1 MAQNYEMDAKRAMV
15 EAVEERYRHE
25 QAVKQRAKEKR
36 IVSNILSTLMLL
48 VVGGGLAWYIY
59 NYSSTSKGSESLP
72 KVSYAETVTAFADGK
87 VRPWKEAPQAIHP
100 NKAAPGETYFALV
113 PSKGGDC
120 ELFTV
125 VKTEP
130 SEKNKSGL
138 IYGKIL
144 PYRGIIRVTAQ
155 EFNTAREPYGC
166 LLRCRGQIYTFGKM
180 TMSQAESIRASLPTP

>member
-59 NYSSTSKGSESLP
+59 NYSSTSKGSERLP
-72 KVSYAETVTAFADGK
+72 KVSYADTVSSFADGK
-87 VRPWKEAPQAIHP
+87 IKFWKEAPANVRPQ
-100 NKAAPGETYFALV
+100 KAAPGETYFALV
-113 PSKGGDC
+113 PTKGGDC
-120 ELFTV
+120 ELFTM

-130 SEKNKSGL
+130 NEKNKSGL

-144 PYRGIIRVTAQ
+144 PYRGVISVTKE
-155 EFNTAREPYGC
+155 EFETASKPYGC
-166 LLRCRGQIYTFGKM
+166 LMRCRGQLYVSGAM